1 MDKSSALSD
10 KARKVVGALRS
21 RSGWAWH
28 LCFPAAFFF
37 WEVVFSVSVSG
48 ELLPYSA
55 MEMLL
60 FSLAAGS
67 VVELVTS
74 LLPWQKAN
82 RVIRLCLLLILSL
95 PYHIEYFVHCQ
106 FRVLYDVTTVING
119 AGGVA
124 RGFMTEV
131 KRLVFSPSGLLFIF
145 LGLLPGIL
153 YAVFGLRR
161 DPAPRLSLRR
171 AGALA
176 GAVVLTFGIAR
187 LLVELDGYSQ
197 GLYSDKYSFDAAVGQ
212 FGLLTGIRLD
222 LMLGGKQEELVF
234 EPILPPETQTATAP
248 TEEDSTHPEETEP
261 VIYGKN
267 ELPLDFS
274 QCKGTESSLAQYV
287 EALPAS
293 SKNAYTGLFAGKNM
307 IFITAEAF
315 TAEVISPE
323 LTPTLYR
330 LANSGFQFT
339 DFYQPTSAGT
349 TGGEV
354 LNLLGILPMQGGG
367 SMSAAVSYH
376 PMTLASF
383 LTAQGYVG
391 GAFHNNDFTFYNRDW
406 THNRL
411 GYPDGFT
418 GYGNGAEEYVKGQWP
433 QSDREMME
441 GTLPGYIAQKKPFN
455 LYYMSVSGHSV
466 YTQKNNAMTRKNWD
480 KVKDLSYSEKV
491 KCYLACQLELESA
504 LAYTVEALEDA
515 GIADDT
521 VICISADHFPYGLDD
536 SSGLGSTPNLDELYG
551 YPVQTRLQR
560 DHNRL
565 ILWCGSLEKEEPVE
579 ISSPVSSMDILPT
592 LCNLFGVDY
601 DSRLMVG
608 RDVFSDQEALVF
620 NTSFDWKTEL
630 GTYENRTQEFTPAD
644 PSAEIPDGYVD
655 RICQTV
661 KNKVNYCRGVL
672 QCNFFG
678 HVLPEQIA
686 GSS

>member
-1 MDKSSALSD
+1 MEISLERLNKVRKTAASAL
-10 KARKVVGALRS
+10 S

-37 WEVVFSVSVSG
+37 WEVIFSVFIWG
-48 ELLPYSA
+48 ELPLYSA

-60 FSLAAGS
+60 FSFAVGGAL
-67 VVELVTS
+67 EILTS
-74 LLPWQKAN
+74 LLPWKKVT
-82 RVIRLCLLLILSL
+82 RGLRLCLLLILSL
-95 PYHIEYFVHCQ
+95 PYHIEFFVHCQ
-106 FRVLYDVTTVING
+106 FQVLYDVTTVVKG

-124 RGFMTEV
+124 RGFMAEV
-131 KRLVFSPSGLLFIF
+131 MRLIFAPSGLLFIF

-153 YAVFGLRR
+153 YAAFGLHR
-161 DPAPRLSLRR
+161 DPANRLSLRR

-176 GAVVLTFGIAR
+176 GAAVLTFGIGR
-187 LLVELDGYSQ
+187 FLVERDGYSRR
-197 GLYSDKYSFDAAVGQ
+197 LYGDEFNFEAAVGQ
-212 FGLLTGIRLD
+212 FGLFTGIRLD

-234 EPILPPETQTATAP
+234 EPIVIPATEAAPRSTEGASTQPEK
-248 TEEDSTHPEETEP
+248 TEP
-261 VIYGKN
+261 TVYGKN

-274 QCKGTESSLAQYV
+274 KCLGIESSLAEYV
-287 EALPAS
+287 RGLDAS
-293 SKNAYTGLFAGKNM
+293 SKNPYTGLFAGKNM
-307 IFITAEAF
+307 ILITAEAF

-339 DFYQPTSAGT
+339 DYYQPTSAGT

-354 LNLLGILPMQGGG
+354 LNLLGVLPMQGGG
-367 SMSAAVSYH
+367 SMSAAVSNRV
-376 PMTLASF
+376 MTLASF
-383 LTAQGYVG
+383 LTEQGYVG
-391 GAFHNNDFTFYNRDW
+391 GAFHNNDCTFYGRNW

-418 GYGNGAEEYVKGQWP
+418 GYGSGAEKYVKGQWP
-433 QSDREMME
+433 QSDLEMME
-441 GTLPGYIAQKKPFN
+441 GTLPVYIEQGKPFN
-455 LYYMSVSGHSV
+455 LYYMSVSGHSE
-466 YTQKNNAMTRKNWD
+466 YSQDHNAMTRKNWD
-480 KVKDLSYSEKV
+480 KVKDLDYSEKV
-491 KCYLACQLELESA
+491 KCYLACQLELENA
-504 LAYTVEALEDA
+504 LAYTVKALEDA

-521 VICISADHFPYGLDD
+521 VICISADHFPYGLNG
-536 SSGLGSTPNLDELYG
+536 SSGPGATPYLSELYG
-551 YPVQTRLQR
+551 YPVETRLQR

-579 ISSPVSSMDILPT
+579 ISSPVSSLDILPT

-620 NTSFDWKTEL
+620 NAYFDWKTDL
-630 GTYENRTQEFTPAD
+630 GVYENKTREFTPAD
-644 PSAEIPDGYVD
+644 PDAEIPEDYVE

-661 KNKVNYCRGVL
+661 KNKTNYCRGVL

-678 HVLPEQIA
+678 HVLPD
-686 GSS
+686 